1 MTSKL
6 DLYKE
11 YFDAAWANPP
21 SSIVEASKTYLS
33 EDFQSLDKDGN
44 VEQNREA
51 LVSVSQLM
59 AAAFTDFKFV
69 YSDIHEEDDG
79 VIVIGQFEGVH
90 TGDLDL
96 SALGLGVIPASGK
109 KIVVPSG
116 NKFKIEGNKIVSRQ
130 DYGDYG
136 GSSAFL
142 AALGVTL
149 PSA

>member
-1 MTSKL
+1 MTSKV

-11 YFDAAWANPP
+11 YFNAVWANPP

-33 EDFQSLDKDGN
+33 EDFQSLGKEGN

-51 LVSVSQLM
+51 YIGVSQLM
-59 AAAFTDFKFV
+59 ATAFTDFKFV

-96 SALGLGVIPASGK
+96 SALGLGVIAASGK
-109 KIVVPSG
+109 KFVAPSG
-116 NKFKIEGNKIVSRQ
+116 NKFKTEGDKIVSRQ

-136 GSSAFL
+136 GSAAFL
-142 AALGVTL
+142 AALGLTE

>member
-1 MTSKL
+1 MTSKV

-11 YFDAAWANPP
+11 YFDTAWANPP
-21 SSIVEASKTYLS
+21 SSFVEASKTYLS

-51 LVSVSQLM
+51 YTSVSRLM
-59 AAAFTDFKFV
+59 ATAFTDFKFV
-69 YSDIHEEDDG
+69 YSDIHEEDDS
-79 VIVIGQFEGVH
+79 VIVIGQFEGMH

-116 NKFKIEGNKIVSRQ
+116 NKFMIENDKIVSRQ

-136 GSSAFL
+136 GSAAFL
-142 AALGVTL
+142 AALGVTP

>member
-1 MTSKL
+1 MTSKV

-11 YFDAAWANPP
+11 YFEAAWANPP
-21 SSIVEASKTYLS
+21 SSIVEASKTYIS

-44 VEQNREA
+44 VESNREA
-51 LVSVSQLM
+51 WAGEGQLM
-59 AAAFTDFKFV
+59 ATAITDFKFV
-69 YSDIHEEDDG
+69 YSDIHEEDDS

-116 NKFKIEGNKIVSRQ
+116 NRFKIEGDKIVSRQ

-136 GSSAFL
+136 GTVAFL
-142 AALGVTL
+142 TALGVT
-149 PSA
+149 PPTA

>member
-1 MTSKL
+1 MTSKV

-21 SSIVEASKTYLS
+21 SSIVEAGKAYIAD
-33 EDFQSLDKDGN
+33 DFQSLDKDGN
-44 VEQNREA
+44 LDQNREA
-51 LVSVSQLM
+51 WISVGQLM

-69 YSDIHEEDDG
+69 YSDMHEEDDG
-79 VIVIGQFEGVH
+79 VIVIGQFEGIH

-116 NKFKIEGNKIVSRQ
+116 NKFMIENDKIVSRQ

-136 GSSAFL
+136 GSAAFL
-142 AALGVTL
+142 AALGVTP

>member
-1 MTSKL
+1 MTSKV

-11 YFDAAWANPP
+11 YFNAAWANPP

-33 EDFQSLDKDGN
+33 EDFQSIGKDGN

-51 LVSVSQLM
+51 YIGASQLM
-59 AAAFTDFKFV
+59 ATAFTDFKFV

-90 TGDLDL
+90 TEDLDL

-109 KIVVPSG
+109 KFVVPSG
-116 NKFKIEGNKIVSRQ
+116 NKFKVEGDKIVSRQ

-136 GSSAFL
+136 GTAAFL
-142 AALGVTL
+142 AALGVNL